1 MRMVWR
7 QDGIVNLTIKPLAI
21 LGLFALGACVQT
33 RTSAPVAS
41 RPATASQPAAEA
53 AVLDDAPIAPGQPAI
68 KVAAENLGSLDVP
81 PNPDFSAWLR
91 EVRDEARRNGI
102 RETTLEKAFN
112 NLQPIPRVLELD
124 RNQPEFKL
132 TYRQY
137 MERVVPQARVE
148 KGRKMLAENRALIEP
163 IARKY
168 GVPAN
173 YLVAF
178 WGVETDFGRVTGGFQ
193 VIPALATLAHDG
205 RRSAFFRKELMF
217 ALQIVDEG
225 NVTPDKMTGSWAGA
239 MGQCQFMPS
248 SFVRFAVDANGD
260 GRKDLWTDKGDVFA
274 SAANYLGQS
283 GWKGSESWGRAVTL
297 PKTFD
302 RKLGGDAR
310 RTFKT
315 WAALGVRDAQGKPLP
330 PSDQSAALIIP
341 DIDETAA
348 FLVTDNY
355 FTILKWNRST
365 FYALAVGQL
374 ADALAKR

>member
-7 QDGIVNLTIKPLAI
+7 QDGIGRRTIKPLAI
-21 LGLFALGACVQT
+21 LGVFALGACVQT
-33 RTSAPVAS
+33 RTAAPVTA
-41 RPATASQPAAEA
+41 RPAATATAAD
-53 AVLDDAPIAPGQPAI
+53 AVYPDEPVIAPGQPAV
-68 KVAAENLGSLDVP
+68 KVAAETLASLEAP
-81 PNPDFSAWLR
+81 PNPDFSAWLK
-91 EVRDEARRNGI
+91 ELRDEARGKGI
-102 RETTLEKAFN
+102 RDTTLDAALNGLK
-112 NLQPIPRVLELD
+112 PIPRVLELD

-137 MERVVPQARVE
+137 MERVVPQSRVE
-148 KGRKMLAENRALIEP
+148 KGRKMLAENRALLEP
-163 IARKY
+163 IAKKY

-205 RRSAFFRKELMF
+205 RRSSFFRRELMY

-225 NVTPDKMTGSWAGA
+225 NVTPDKMVGSWAGA

-248 SFVRFAVDANGD
+248 SFVRFAVDADGD
-260 GRKDLWTDKGDVFA
+260 GRKDLWNDKRDVFA

-283 GWKGSESWGRAVTL
+283 GWKYSESWGRAVTL
-297 PKTFD
+297 PKNFD
-302 RKLGGDAR
+302 RKLGGDVR

-315 WAALGVRDAQGKPLP
+315 WSVLGVRDAQGKPLP
-330 PSDQSAALIIP
+330 ASDQSAALVIP
-341 DIDETAA
+341 DMDENAA
-348 FLVTDNY
+348 FLVSDNY

>member
-1 MRMVWR
+1 MVWR
-7 QDGIVNLTIKPLAI
+7 QDGILARTIKPLAI
-21 LGLFALGACVQT
+21 LGVLALGACVQN
-33 RTSAPVAS
+33 RAAPVAA
-41 RPATASQPAAEA
+41 RPVAEQPVAETAQA
-53 AVLDDAPIAPGQPAI
+53 DDAPIAPGQPTL
-68 KVAAENLGSLDVP
+68 KVAAERISSLDVP

-102 RETTLEKAFN
+102 REATLDAAFN
-112 NLQPIPRVLELD
+112 NLKPIPRVLELD

-137 MERVVPQARVE
+137 MERVVPQSRID
-148 KGRKMLAENRALIEP
+148 KGRQMLADNRALIEP

-205 RRSAFFRKELMF
+205 RRSSFFRKELMY

-225 NVTPDKMTGSWAGA
+225 HIAADKMVGSWAGA

-248 SFVRFAVDANGD
+248 SFVRFAVDADGD
-260 GRKDLWTDKGDVFA
+260 GRKDLWNDKRDVFA
-274 SAANYLGQS
+274 SAANYLSQS
-283 GWKGSESWGRAVTL
+283 GWKASESWGRAVTL
-297 PKTFD
+297 PKNFD

-310 RTFKT
+310 RTLKT
-315 WAALGVRDAQGKPLP
+315 WSALGVRDAHGKPLP
-330 PSDQSAALIIP
+330 QSDQSAALIIP
-341 DIDETAA
+341 DMDDTAA
-348 FLVTDNY
+348 FLASDNY